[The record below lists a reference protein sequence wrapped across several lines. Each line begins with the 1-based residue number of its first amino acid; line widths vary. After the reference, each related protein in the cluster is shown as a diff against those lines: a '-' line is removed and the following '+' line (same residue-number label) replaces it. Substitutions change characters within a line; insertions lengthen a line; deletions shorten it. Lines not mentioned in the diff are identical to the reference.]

1 MQDKLFFEYA
11 VLRLVPR
18 VEREEFINAGVVL
31 YCPKQ
36 KFLQCRYELNENRI
50 KAICPGA
57 DIEDMRKLLYAFQQV
72 CNGNHDAGPI
82 AQLPMPGRFRWLTA
96 TRSTILQTSKVHTGL
111 CTDAS
116 IAIGH
121 IFRQQV
127 ELC

>member
-36 KFLQCRYELNENRI
+36 KFLWCKYELNESRI
-50 KAICPGA
+50 KAICPET
-57 DIEDMRKLLYAFQQV
+57 DIDEMKQLLFVFQQV
-72 CNGNHDAGPI
+72 CSGNHDAGPI
-82 AQLPMPGRFRWLTA
+82 AHLPMSGRFRWLTA

-111 CTDAS
+111 CKDPVA
-116 IAIGH
+116 AIEH

-127 ELC
+127 EVC

>member
-11 VLRLVPR
+11 VIRLVPR
-18 VEREEFINAGVVL
+18 VEREEFVNAGVVL
-31 YCPKQ
+31 FSPKQ
-36 KFLQCRYELNENRI
+36 KFLQCKFKVDVNRVT
-50 KAICPGA
+50 AICPGA
-57 DIEDMRKLLYAFQQV
+57 DIEEMKQLLFAFEQV
-72 CNGNHDAGPI
+72 CNGNPEAGPI

-111 CTDAS
+111 CEDAS
-116 IAIGH
+116 IAIDH